1 MFCARP
7 HSFHHEGGLIRTVS
21 EEDEL
26 MGTGPV
32 VKEQGDKIQEDPW
45 KGREGS
51 SCPETLI
58 RQETG
63 SWLPLLEVDFRKAAA
78 PWAWE
83 LFFFFF

>member
-1 MFCARP
+1 
-7 HSFHHEGGLIRTVS
+7 
-21 EEDEL
+21 

-51 SCPETLI
+51 SCPETLT
-58 RQETG
+58 RLETG
-63 SWLPLLEVDFRKAAA
+63 SWLPLLEVDFRKATA

-83 LFFFFF
+83 LFFFF